1 MQRIFYFVAR
11 DVRGDNENEN
21 CEKHACSKIYN
32 ILQVFIKS
40 KKTVDALSLLTEE
53 EEKAVRCIMTML
65 TTIDCQRRSRSG
77 ACVPHFV

>member
-53 EEKAVRCIMTML
+53 EEEAVRCIF
-65 TTIDCQRRSRSG
+65 
-77 ACVPHFV
+77 VHFGTPPP